1 MNLSDN
7 YTKVKI
13 LSEDGAEIE
22 DIIQMMFYLD
32 GIIVL
37 TKNGS
42 VYTNATL
49 TLWPSSSSPAAYSKT
64 TARTYS
70 TSMTL
75 LVDK

>member
-49 TLWPSSSSPAAYSKT
+49 TL
-64 TARTYS
+64 
-70 TSMTL
+70 
-75 LVDK
+75 